1 MKEESKFDFDT
12 DKRYGQKKKKKAKEC
27 NLKIWIKKTLSLSKA
42 RGVIAENILLLKYQT
57 HVITPA
63 LNGTDSLIL
72 LAIALRKLW
81 I

>member
-1 MKEESKFDFDT
+1 MT
-12 DKRYGQKKKKKAKEC
+12 KKKAQEC
-27 NLKIWIKKTLSLSKA
+27 NLKIWIKKTLSLSKV

-57 HVITPA
+57 QVITPA
-63 LNGTDSLIL
+63 LNGTDVLIL

>member
-1 MKEESKFDFDT
+1 MKEESAFDFDT
-12 DKRYGQKKKKKAKEC
+12 DKRYDKKNVQEC

-42 RGVIAENILLLKYQT
+42 REVIAENILLLKYQT
-57 HVITPA
+57 QVITPA
-63 LNGTDSLIL
+63 LNGTDALIL

>member
-1 MKEESKFDFDT
+1 MT
-12 DKRYGQKKKKKAKEC
+12 KKKAQEC
-27 NLKIWIKKTLSLSKA
+27 NLKIWIKKTLSLSKV

-57 HVITPA
+57 QVITPA
-63 LNGTDSLIL
+63 LNGTDALIL